1 MSEVQYTIRDAIN
14 RLKEA
19 NATGKTNLF
28 DKGVDLPADEPTT
41 TEVVDG
47 IEDIQAG
54 ISGGYNVLFKNGN
67 SDYYFVSVPQ
77 GESIVAP
84 QDATQPDLFFS
95 GWYTSQVGG
104 SKIVFPYTPIDDIT
118 LYAQYTEFDVLTID
132 KIILLEDILQGTA
145 GTNSITLDVAAN
157 NGVFV
162 FQSVSN
168 KADNLSMSF
177 DNSTF
182 ENNISALVSRDAT
195 NVYAGS
201 KYIKPFSGNSHSY
214 TLNSPAGTCFFGG
227 VQVFGLFGL
236 FSSYKMYTS
245 GTIYSGTMSGITIDD
260 DFDFVIIC
268 GSGGYDNVE
277 LSTCTVNNVTVPLTY
292 HGNFS
297 GCSAHSFHTILE
309 NVPSGTSITYS
320 TYPKYLQLGGAM
332 CAIGIKV

>member
-1 MSEVQYTIRDAIN
+1 MSEVQHTVRDAIN
-14 RLKEA
+14 RLKQV
-19 NATGKTNLF
+19 NALGKTNLS
-28 DKGVDLPADEPTT
+28 DKGVDLPGEENTT
-41 TEVVDG
+41 YEVVDG
-47 IEDIQAG
+47 IEQIQAG
-54 ISGGYNVLFKNGN
+54 ISDGYNVLFKNGN
-67 SDYYFVSVPQ
+67 TDYYFVSVPK

-95 GWYTSQVGG
+95 GWYTEESGG
-104 SKIVFPYTPIDDIT
+104 SKVVFPYTPVADIT
-118 LYAQYTEFDVLTID
+118 LYAQYTEFGVLTKD
-132 KIILLEDILQGTA
+132 KIVLLEDILQGTT
-145 GTNSITLDVAAN
+145 GNKEITFDVPAN

-182 ENNISALVSRDAT
+182 DNNVSALVSRDKT

-201 KYIKPFSGNSHSY
+201 KYIKPFSGNVHTY
-214 TLNSPAGTCFFGG
+214 MLNNPYSTCFFGG

-236 FSSYKMYTS
+236 FSSYKMYIA
-245 GTIYSGTMSGITIDD
+245 GTIYAGDMSGIVIDD
-260 DFDFVIIC
+260 NFDFVIVC
-268 GSGGYDNVE
+268 GSGGYDNIE
-277 LSTCTVNNVTVPLTY
+277 LSACTVNGVSVPLTY

-297 GCSAHSFHTILE
+297 GCSAHSFHTVLE
-309 NVPSGTSITYS
+309 YVSSGTSITYS